1 MCCSAPGPD
10 PQVGAAE
17 DEQAAVAQQGLNF
30 SENYFTNTTEPL
42 VAKQSAAATVAEG
55 QQSAIGAIDTQEQQN
70 SQASYDANGA
80 PAAQNY
86 YNMVN
91 QYSSPAQ
98 AELDAQGAEG
108 DVANSAMIQQ
118 GAMNRN
124 LASRGVS
131 SNSGM
136 AIYNQNLAGQQATA
150 SGAAAA
156 NQARMAARSLGMSLT
171 AGAANFG
178 QTQAS
183 NIGSFGSAASAASQ
197 NSYNIA
203 ASNVTGAQSAAA
215 LPMQGFASAGA
226 SYGNIGS
233 TLASSQV
240 GLQNAAS
247 QSSAGYGNLAGTL
260 GAAYLKSGGVSGG
273 GVTAASSAAYG
284 PEAANAA
291 LDADAGTYAGLNAA
305 TDSALAEGG
314 GATADALA
322 TYEGGAAGAAY
333 GAAGDAAATDAAA
346 AAATDAAAGA
356 AADDAAVEAV
366 ALAF

>member
-10 PQVGAAE
+10 PQVGQAE

-42 VAKQSAAATVAEG
+42 VAKQTAASDLAQG
-55 QQSAIGAIDTQEQQN
+55 QQQSIYGIDTSQMQQAQTAYN
-70 SQASYDANGA
+70 ANGA

-91 QYSSPAQ
+91 QYSAPAQ
-98 AELDAQGAEG
+98 QELDAQSAMG
-108 DVANSAMIQQ
+108 DVANSAAIQQ

-131 SNSGM
+131 ANSGM
-136 AIYNQNLAGQQATA
+136 ALYNQGLASNQATA

-156 NQARMAARSLGMSLT
+156 NQARQAARSLGMSLT
-171 AGAANFG
+171 TGAANFG

-183 NIGSFGSAASAASQ
+183 NIGSFGTAASAASQ

-203 ASNVTGAQSAAA
+203 ASNVTGAQAAAA
-215 LPMQGFASAGA
+215 LPMTGYANAGA
-226 SYGNIGS
+226 SYGNIAS
-233 TLASSQV
+233 TYNQSQV
-240 GLQNAAS
+240 GLQSAAA

-260 GAAYLKSGGVSGG
+260 GAAYLKTGALGG
-273 GVTAASSAAYG
+273 GGSAAATSAFSPSAASAAAGFTDSSGVLNTVGGQIAGSAA
-284 PEAANAA
+284 
-291 LDADAGTYAGLNAA
+291 
-305 TDSALAEGG
+305 AEGAVDY
-314 GATADALA
+314 GAAD
-322 TYEGGAAGAAY
+322 AAGAAAADY
-333 GAAGDAAATDAAA
+333 GATDAAA
-346 AAATDAAAGA
+346 AV
-356 AADDAAVEAV
+356 AADATVDDSLI